1 MDNAG
6 EDYREIVIEAGRL
19 PGQKEGE
26 EFVNS
31 SHFAEKMSIAFGR
44 VGTYKNSAWDNVA
57 VIQEMQTD
65 YLTQVRKEQELLD
78 AEVIRRLINDK
89 TKNEQIS

>member
-1 MDNAG
+1 MDKAG
-6 EDYREIVIEAGRL
+6 EDYREVVIEAGRL

-31 SHFAEKMSIAFGR
+31 SHFQEKNVLAFGKSR
-44 VGTYKNSAWDNVA
+44 HYKNSAGDNVA

-65 YLTQVRKEQELLD
+65 YLTKVRKEQELLD
-78 AEVIRRLINDK
+78 AEIKRLINDK
-89 TKNEQIS
+89 TKR